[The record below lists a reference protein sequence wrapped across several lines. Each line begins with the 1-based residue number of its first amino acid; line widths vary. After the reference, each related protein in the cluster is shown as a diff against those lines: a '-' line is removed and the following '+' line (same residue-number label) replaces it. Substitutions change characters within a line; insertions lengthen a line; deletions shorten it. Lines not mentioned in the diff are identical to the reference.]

1 MTVLNQ
7 KEYDRA
13 MVLLNEVMQKI
24 SKEKK
29 STCLILSEAFFLV
42 IAELCDLPVKVFEE
56 ATKTMLESYEK
67 NKGTIIQK

>member
-29 STCLILSEAFFLV
+29 STCLILL
-42 IAELCDLPVKVFEE
+42 EE
-56 ATKTMLESYEK
+56 
-67 NKGTIIQK
+67 